1 MIRKTTFLKTL
12 MAATFAVAFA
22 SPVFADDAPVH
33 VRGTVSAVTSTGFT
47 VTTETGTQMVAFT
60 PTTRLA
66 GIVPSTL
73 DQIKPGSFIGT
84 ANVVTGKSA
93 RALEVVVFP
102 EAMRNTGLGDYAWDL
117 PAKGEADAG
126 GAMMMGGAKMT
137 NGTVKTATEAKT
149 SSMTNGTVKASTGTS
164 SRTLVVDYGK
174 GEKTIRVPANVPV
187 VTFAPADKTAV
198 VNGAHVFVVGKPGAT
213 VDAAMVAVGLN
224 GTIPPM

>member
-1 MIRKTTFLKTL
+1 MIRMHTFLKTL
-12 MAATFAVAFA
+12 MATTIAVAVA
-22 SPVFADDAPVH
+22 TPAFADDAPVH
-33 VRGTVSAVTSTGFT
+33 VRGTVSAVTATGFT
-47 VTTETGTQMVAFT
+47 VTTETGTQVVALS

-66 GIVPSTL
+66 GVVPSTL

-102 EAMRNTGLGDYAWDL
+102 EAMKGTGLGDYAWDL
-117 PAKGEADAG
+117 PAKSEAAAG
-126 GAMMMGGAKMT
+126 GAMMSGG
-137 NGTVKTATEAKT
+137 
-149 SSMTNGTVKASTGTS
+149 SSMTNGTVKTSTEGKSSSMTNGTVKTSTGTT

-187 VTFAPADKTAV
+187 VSFVPADKTALV
-198 VNGAHVFVVGKPGAT
+198 AGAHVFVVGKAGAT
-213 VDAAMVAVGLN
+213 VSAAVVAVGLN